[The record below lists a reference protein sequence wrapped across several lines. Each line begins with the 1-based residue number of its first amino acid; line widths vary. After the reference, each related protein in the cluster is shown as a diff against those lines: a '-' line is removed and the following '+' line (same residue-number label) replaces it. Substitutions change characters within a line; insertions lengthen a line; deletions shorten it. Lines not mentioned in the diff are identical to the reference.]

1 MSCSCRVFNTGRN
14 PVRSTLFSHELLPGH
29 GCHDLW
35 PTILSPELHKVLSCA
50 CSVLPSHRW
59 PYWLCCRSN
68 SCTYPDG
75 SVSCART
82 HLVLV
87 PHVPHEQYFLC
98 VKHTGALTHFTYPE
112 GCCSVHEST
121 LCRDRHLL
129 SKQHWYTS
137 LGDCTFLCTEAL
149 VLKGTYC

>member
-1 MSCSCRVFNTGRN
+1 MSCSCRVLNTGRN
-14 PVRSTLFSHELLPGH
+14 QVRTTLSRTNFFLGTGVMTYVP
-29 GCHDLW
+29 
-35 PTILSPELHKVLSCA
+35 PYFSPELHKILSCA
-50 CSVLPSHRW
+50 CSVLASHRW
-59 PYWLCCRSN
+59 PYCLFCRSS
-68 SCTYPDG
+68 SCRYPDG

-87 PHVPHEQYFLC
+87 LHVTHEQYFLC
-98 VKHTGALTHFTYPE
+98 VKHTGALTHFSYPE

-137 LGDCTFLCTEAL
+137 LSDGTFLCTEPL
-149 VLKGTYC
+149 LP

>member
-1 MSCSCRVFNTGRN
+1 MSCSCRVLNTGRN
-14 PVRSTLFSHELLPGH
+14 QVRTTLSRTNFFLGTGVMTYVP
-29 GCHDLW
+29 
-35 PTILSPELHKVLSCA
+35 PYFSPELHKILSCA
-50 CSVLPSHRW
+50 CSVLASHRW
-59 PYWLCCRSN
+59 PYCLFCRSS
-68 SCTYPDG
+68 SCRYPDG

-87 PHVPHEQYFLC
+87 LHVTHEQYFLC
-98 VKHTGALTHFTYPE
+98 VKHTGALTHFSYPE

-137 LGDCTFLCTEAL
+137 LSDCTFLCTEPL
-149 VLKGTYC
+149 LP